1 MRKFLALGFVFISM
15 SFSVTSCKSKSAF
28 IEKTIALDSIVETA
42 KDTIVNVPKDSSS
55 YVAELGTNDKG
66 DIVIKQ
72 VNEAKS
78 GRKLTAPKV
87 TIRNNLLE
95 VDCVA
100 EAEALFFSWKEKFI
114 KSYREHQKPIIT
126 NVLNWWQKTQI
137 YIGRTALAIFLL
149 WLLLLLFNF
158 KKF

>member
-1 MRKFLALGFVFISM
+1 MRKALVFWYVFLAVLLLM
-15 SFSVTSCKSKSAF
+15 TSCKSKNVVV
-28 IEKTIALDSIVETA
+28 EKTIALDSIVETA

-55 YVAELGTNDKG
+55 YAAELGTNDKG

-72 VNEAKS
+72 VKESNS

-95 VDCVA
+95 VDCVV

-114 KSYREHQKPIIT
+114 KSYREHQKPIII
-126 NVLNWWQKTQI
+126 NVLTWWQKTQI
-137 YIGRTALAIFLL
+137 YIGRIAGAILL
-149 WLLLLLFNF
+149 LLLLLFLLKS
-158 KKF
+158 KKV